1 MKNQKE
7 LQIIFGSA
15 TDASAQLNRTKEDR
29 YTGNGMSTLTTNI
42 NQNVIGVKKPGSA
55 PSTKFFK
62 KQIKKEKTNYETQ

>member
-1 MKNQKE
+1 MKNPKE

-29 YTGNGMSTLTTNI
+29 YTGNGTLTLTMSV
-42 NQNVIGVKKPGSA
+42 NQNAIGAKSLASA

-62 KQIKKEKTNYETQ
+62 NKEKGENQL

>member
-15 TDASAQLNRTKEDR
+15 TDASAQLKPMKEDR
-29 YTGNGMSTLTTNI
+29 YTGNGTSTQMTNV
-42 NQNVIGVKKPGSA
+42 NQSAIGAKGLASA

-62 KQIKKEKTNYETQ
+62 KTNKKEKTNYETQ